1 MLTCIPF
8 FEAFSSP
15 GIPLL
20 LCILKNILRSL
31 LALSI
36 SMVLF
41 RILNPVPVLATPFF
55 FFLSIAPASPHPL
68 SVTSILSIASYTQ
81 ILTSSEGVSPVSSM
95 PTNACFR
102 AFSTGI
108 WIIIDGSI
116 SFISTSLA
124 IWNRGFGRN
133 GLVSWRREE

>member
-8 FEAFSSP
+8 FGAFSSP

-41 RILNPVPVLATPFF
+41 RILNPVPVLAKPFF
-55 FFLSIAPASPHPL
+55 FLGHLQKRVDSIA
-68 SVTSILSIASYTQ
+68 Q
-81 ILTSSEGVSPVSSM
+81 
-95 PTNACFR
+95 
-102 AFSTGI
+102 
-108 WIIIDGSI
+108 
-116 SFISTSLA
+116 
-124 IWNRGFGRN
+124 
-133 GLVSWRREE
+133 